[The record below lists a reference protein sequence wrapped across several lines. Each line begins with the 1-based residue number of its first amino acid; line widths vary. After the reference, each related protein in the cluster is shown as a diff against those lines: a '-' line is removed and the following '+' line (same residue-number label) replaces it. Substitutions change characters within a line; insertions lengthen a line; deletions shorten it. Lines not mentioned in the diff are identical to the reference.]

1 MNALELTSEQHWLKV
16 GRYTYKWIF
25 FFLNAYV
32 DCKQISTIGY

>member
-25 FFLNAYV
+25 FLMHMWTVNKF
-32 DCKQISTIGY
+32 QQ